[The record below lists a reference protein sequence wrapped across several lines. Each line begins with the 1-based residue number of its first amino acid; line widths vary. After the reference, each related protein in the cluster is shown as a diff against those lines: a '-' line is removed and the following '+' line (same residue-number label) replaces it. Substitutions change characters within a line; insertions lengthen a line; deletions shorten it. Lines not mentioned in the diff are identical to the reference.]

1 MNKQNAVTLFLFLCL
16 LAVMSFMGL
25 GVGFFDYSFA
35 TCQAHKGPNI
45 IDVVDMNGSTEL
57 VLTCKDGSKFE
68 VFK

>member
-1 MNKQNAVTLFLFLCL
+1 MNKQNAVTLFLFLCF

-57 VLTCKDGSKFE
+57 VLTCKDGSKHE